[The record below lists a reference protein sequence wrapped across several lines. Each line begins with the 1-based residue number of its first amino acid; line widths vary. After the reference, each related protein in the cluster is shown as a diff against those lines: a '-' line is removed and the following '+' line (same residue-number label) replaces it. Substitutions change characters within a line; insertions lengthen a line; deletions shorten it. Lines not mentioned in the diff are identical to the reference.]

1 MPYALPQE
9 KAVTLFV
16 NGQKAVTLMASPEK
30 LRALA
35 IGFLY
40 NAGMIREVSQIE
52 TLYACEEDARLM
64 IEGNGIDYT
73 PDTFVPLIA
82 SGCGAA
88 SRALPADLPKNTSR
102 VQFSMQKIRSGFLRM
117 LRDNTLY
124 QKTGG
129 MHTAAL
135 LSGSYFALAEYIGRH
150 NAHDKVT
157 GEALQAGVLLPE
169 AAILSTGR
177 ISSDM
182 VVKAIYARV
191 PVLASLSIPTDL
203 ALQFAQEYGITLIG
217 RAMKEDYT
225 VYSHRERIR

>member
-135 LSGSYFALAEYIGRH
+135 LSGSYFALAEDIGRH

-177 ISSDM
+177 IQ
-182 VVKAIYARV
+182 R
-191 PVLASLSIPTDL
+191 
-203 ALQFAQEYGITLIG
+203 YGCKGHLCACAGPGISQHPYRFGAAVCTG
-217 RAMKEDYT
+217 VRD
-225 VYSHRERIR
+225 HPDRPGNERGLYRLFP

>member
-1 MPYALPQE
+1 
-9 KAVTLFV
+9 
-16 NGQKAVTLMASPEK
+16 
-30 LRALA
+30 
-35 IGFLY
+35 
-40 NAGMIREVSQIE
+40 
-52 TLYACEEDARLM
+52 
-64 IEGNGIDYT
+64 
-73 PDTFVPLIA
+73 
-82 SGCGAA
+82 
-88 SRALPADLPKNTSR
+88 
-102 VQFSMQKIRSGFLRM
+102 
-117 LRDNTLY
+117 
-124 QKTGG
+124 

-135 LSGSYFALAEYIGRH
+135 LSGSYFALAEDIGRH